1 MAEEVKYPFIVLG
14 KKVEIT
20 ENEIRN
26 LPKQIKEKEDEL
38 VFLKQ
43 LHSQAINR
51 QTLKFALLLD
61 NYYQR
66 LSKHLLIYRSGIRVK
81 FITVMIQRKFS
92 PVFFV
97 QAQIEFNA
105 NKTFKS
111 IRFVEFEPN
120 ETKQIVNV
128 AKGRLFTTAKPT
140 AIRADKAFKRKC
152 NRAAMLIKD
161 NYVKRNVSGADRCNE
176 MLRGW
181 IAEIF

>member
-1 MAEEVKYPFIVLG
+1 MAQKKPYKFIVLS
-14 KKVEIT
+14 KEVEIT
-20 ENEIRN
+20 EDEIRN

-38 VFLKQ
+38 MFLKQ
-43 LHSQAINR
+43 LHSQAVNR
-51 QTLKFALLLD
+51 QSLKFAMLAD

-81 FITVMIQRKFS
+81 FITVMIQREFS

-111 IRFVEFEPN
+111 IRFIEFEPR
-120 ETKQIVNV
+120 ETKQIVNI
-128 AKGRLFTTAKPT
+128 ARGRLFNSAKPT
-140 AIRADKAFKRKC
+140 AIRADKKFKRKC
-152 NRAAMLIKD
+152 NRAAMLIKE
-161 NYVKRNVSGADRCNE
+161 NYVKRNISGAERCNE